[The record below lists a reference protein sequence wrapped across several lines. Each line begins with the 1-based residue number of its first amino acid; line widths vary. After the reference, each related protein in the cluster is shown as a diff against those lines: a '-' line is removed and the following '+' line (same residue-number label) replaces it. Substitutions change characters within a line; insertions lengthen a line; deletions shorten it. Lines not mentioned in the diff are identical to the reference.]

1 MGMRGSVPRS
11 PHLLLALV
19 VVVWA
24 GSYAAIKQLIDDGLA
39 APDIALGRYL
49 VAAPGFAIALVATRG
64 LPGLGRRDLAR
75 LVAAGLLVVTV
86 YHLSLN
92 AGERL
97 TTAGTASVV
106 VAAAPGIALA
116 MAVAIGQER
125 FSRRRAAG
133 LAVSFAGVVVVV
145 LLGSGQRIS
154 FANVHGPLLVLAAP
168 AAFAAFNV
176 IVKPLLPRYGA
187 LPVTAAASLIG
198 TAALLPF
205 AAGGTLRRVSGL
217 DAGGILLL
225 LYLGLVATLLGYIGW
240 TRGLRRLEAS
250 RTVAYL
256 YGVPVVAIVIGA
268 LALGESVTMWLGL
281 GGVLVVAGMALAQ

>member
-1 MGMRGSVPRS
+1 MGIRGSVPRN
-11 PHLLLALV
+11 PHLLLTLV
-19 VVVWA
+19 VLVWA
-24 GSYAAIKQLIDDGLA
+24 GSYPAIKALIDDGLA

-49 VAAPGFAIALVATRG
+49 VAAPGFAIALILTRG
-64 LPGLGRRDLAR
+64 LPGLGRRDLGR
-75 LVAAGLLVVTV
+75 LVVAGVLVVMV

-133 LAVSFAGVVVVV
+133 LAISLAGVVVVV
-145 LLGSGQRIS
+145 LLGSGQRVS
-154 FANVHGPLLVLAAP
+154 FANAHGPLLVLAAP
-168 AAFAAFNV
+168 VAFAAYNV
-176 IVKPLLPRYGA
+176 IVKPLLPRYGV

-198 TAALLPF
+198 TAALIPF
-205 AAGGTLRRVSGL
+205 ASGATLRRASHL
-217 DAGGILLL
+217 DAGGVALL
-225 LYLGLVATLLGYIGW
+225 LYLGLAATLAGYLGW
-240 TRGLRRLEAS
+240 SRGLRQLEAS

-256 YGVPVVAIVIGA
+256 YVVPVVAIVMGA
-268 LALGESVTMWLGL
+268 LTLGEHVTVWLGL
-281 GGVLVVAGMALAQ
+281 GAALVVAGVALAQ

>member
-1 MGMRGSVPRS
+1 M
-11 PHLLLALV
+11 

-24 GSYAAIKQLIDDGLA
+24 GSYAAIKQLIDDGLD

-75 LVAAGLLVVTV
+75 LVVAGLLVVTI

-154 FANVHGPLLVLAAP
+154 FANAHGPLLVLAAP

-176 IVKPLLPRYGA
+176 MVKPLLPQYGA

-205 AAGGTLRRVSGL
+205 AAGGTVHRVSRM
-217 DAGGILLL
+217 DAGDILLL

-240 TRGLRRLEAS
+240 TRGLRQLEAS

-268 LALGESVTMWLGL
+268 LALGESVTVWLGL

>member
-1 MGMRGSVPRS
+1 MGIRGSLPRS

-19 VVVWA
+19 AVVWA
-24 GSYAAIKQLIDDGLA
+24 GSYAAIKGLIDDGLA

-49 VAAPGFAIALVATRG
+49 VAAPGFAVALILSRG

-75 LVAAGLLVVTV
+75 LVAAGLLVVAV

-133 LAVSFAGVVVVV
+133 LAISFGGVVVVV
-145 LLGSGQRIS
+145 LLGSAGRIS
-154 FANVHGPLLVLAAP
+154 LTSVHGPLLVLAAP
-168 AAFAAFNV
+168 VAFAAYNV
-176 IVKPLLPRYGA
+176 IVKPLLPRYGV

-198 TAALLPF
+198 TAALVPF
-205 AAGGTLRRVSGL
+205 ASGAAIRRVSDL
-217 DAGGILLL
+217 DAGGLALL
-225 LYLGLVATLLGYIGW
+225 LYLGLAATLAGYIGW
-240 TRGLRRLEAS
+240 SRGLRQLEAS

-256 YGVPVVAIVIGA
+256 YVVPVGAIVIGA
-268 LALGESVTMWLGL
+268 LTLGEHVTVWLGL
-281 GGVLVVAGMALAQ
+281 GAALVVAGVALAQ